1 MGFIG
6 RRVARGS
13 FIIFSRDVLANVIA
27 LAGSIIVARLLG
39 PDEYG
44 LSSIALIYPGMAISI
59 AGLGISQAIMRFS
72 SATSIK
78 SRSSEYIYSGL
89 MASSISAAVASLTI
103 LILSSRLADL
113 LGRPALAS
121 GISLLSIYVFS
132 AVIYSSV
139 ESSLLGLGR
148 YEDTAIATIAR
159 AVVRV
164 SIAIPLA
171 LLSFGYIAVLWGLS
185 LGYFIGSFIG
195 FAMIL
200 RRSHPTKPQLD
211 RAGELLKYSLPLY
224 LPTIISSPINQVIMG
239 FLALKASDFEM
250 GNLSVANLLVTPLG
264 MVGNALN
271 AAVFSSIPL
280 LIEDNEKLSNAI
292 NKSILY
298 TNIIIIPAALG
309 LAMLS
314 KPITLIL
321 YGSSY
326 SATPKYLFLILI
338 PYVFN
343 ALASGAMTLYANT
356 VGDTVFTGVVALVD
370 TVIRAPVAFEMI
382 NLLGILGYL
391 LTSIVV
397 NPITAVITLL
407 LGRKRYGLMLWYKKN
422 LMVALWGIT
431 PFTSALILSYFTS
444 EYVGIAIYFVVLIL
458 AAKYFISKGEAVE
471 IVELFRDIPIIGHL
485 LQVIGEAVVRKFW

>member
-1 MGFIG
+1 
-6 RRVARGS
+6 
-13 FIIFSRDVLANVIA
+13 VLANAIA
-27 LAGSIIVARLLG
+27 LVGSIVVARLLG

-59 AGLGISQAIMRFS
+59 AGLGLGQAIMRFS

-78 SRSSEYIYSGL
+78 GRSSEYIYSGL

-103 LILSSRLADL
+103 LILSSRLAGL

-148 YEDTAIATIAR
+148 YEDTAIATIVR
-159 AVVRV
+159 AVARV

-200 RRSHPTKPQLD
+200 KRSPPTKPRLG
-211 RAGELLKYSLPLY
+211 RVGELLKYSLPLY
-224 LPTIISSPINQVIMG
+224 LPTIISSPINQVVMG

-250 GNLSVANLLVTPLG
+250 GNLSVANLLTTPLG
-264 MVGNALN
+264 IVGNALGT
-271 AAVFSSIPL
+271 AVFSSMPL
-280 LIEDNEKLSNAI
+280 LIGDNEKLSNAI

-298 TNIIIIPAALG
+298 TNIIIIPTALG
-309 LAMLS
+309 LALFS
-314 KPITLIL
+314 KPITFIL

-343 ALASGAMTLYANT
+343 ALASSAMTLYANT
-356 VGDTVFTGVVALVD
+356 VGDTIFTGVVALVD
-370 TVIRAPVAFEMI
+370 TVIRASVAFEMI

-422 LMVALWGIT
+422 FMVALWSLT
-431 PFTSALILSYFTS
+431 SFTSALILSYLTS
-444 EYVGIAIYFVVLIL
+444 EYVGITTYLTILIL
-458 AAKYFISKGEAVE
+458 TAKHFISKEEVVE
-471 IVELFRDIPIIGHL
+471 MLELFRNIPIVGHI
-485 LQVIGEAVVRKFW
+485 LQVIGEAVVKKFW